1 VHKQRSWEFV
11 GAKLAANVAQS
22 ARLTFQTT
30 GISLPI
36 AANAGDAILKKRVG
50 MHVRNAKSR
59 NHAAIS
65 TTVFCSVTLQRKDC

>member
-22 ARLTFQTT
+22 ATHTFQTT
-30 GISLPI
+30 GSSLPI
-36 AANAGDAILKKRVG
+36 AANAGDAILKKRVA

-59 NHAAIS
+59 NHGAIS
-65 TTVFCSVTLQRKDC
+65 TTVFCSITLQTNDY